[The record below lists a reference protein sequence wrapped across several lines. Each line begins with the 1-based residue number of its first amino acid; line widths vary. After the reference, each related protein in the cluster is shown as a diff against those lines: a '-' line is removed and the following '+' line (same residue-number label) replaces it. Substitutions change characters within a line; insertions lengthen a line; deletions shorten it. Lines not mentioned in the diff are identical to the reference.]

1 MLPSMHR
8 ATTRYRTPF
17 VSIPLSNILVLSF
30 LISSTFADQQAWPLP
45 EEVSASLLHEIPVLH
60 TAFVQIGEEL
70 HYLNHPIRPDNVHH
84 LPVFDS
90 YHGSDR
96 GDNSLKTKKKQ
107 KKTFNVLRMAGSGLL
122 PMEMDPPMMDFG
134 QNSVGTAQKRKIYIR
149 NMKSEPIILDAITG
163 NSIEFQV
170 SFFDQNKLDPLGVTS
185 FEVVFLPREVGK
197 RSTVLQLYTSA
208 GLFTYKVQGNCV
220 SNPYRIS
227 PFTGYRLPM
236 NSSISKPI
244 IIFNPHAY
252 TMRITEIGTS
262 GGNGH
267 IELPHEVDSQLAGEP
282 PQYWDIRPYQ
292 TKQIATLVLV
302 GATSE
307 NTTVFV
313 RIASELHLSSEHRQP
328 ITDIYLTVPIEVL
341 KRRGVYATDEILDF
355 GLIRQGVK
363 SEAKIFSV
371 AQYQIG
377 GRLEFETLY
386 VEKGDHTAIYMEFAS
401 HPPIVV
407 YPPNKG
413 SITLGPRA
421 DLVKVYLEGNRV
433 QMTGQQQMKHI
444 SGHIIA
450 VSRGGNYNISIPYR
464 ADVFRGDLVSIGNDL
479 SIQEDLRPPH
489 QRIIRVEN
497 QLPFDVA
504 IYNISM
510 APELVP
516 HFSVR
521 LIDRTALIHAG
532 HTSPVFVLKY
542 NKKLPSSFDNAT
554 IFIHTNV
561 STFNLSLSTYTG
573 KMNVEMTSVDKNS
586 FDFGFVEKNDTRTIR
601 FIVWNHNR
609 AEMRLKNLVVP
620 DRSAYRMYEVG
631 VKTMG
636 NFSDIRNDE
645 RLEYVETTD
654 VDIPPMKGK
663 IFDLELKVP
672 YWGEIRE
679 GNIVFETDYESKV
692 FAVTYQVSTGSLQA
706 IPDEISFGQTFP
718 SRIVYR
724 KLQIFNSFDE
734 DMTVTRLTT
743 LNEDPRFFF
752 EGFDP
757 KNPPVLRSGRLTNL
771 GRIMFSPA
779 APCEHEYCYLGIPLG
794 SSDGAW
800 FTHGLSLPSNL
811 PEIDSYLYKQLRKK
825 YDALVKSGKHH
836 INTTIILDTD
846 KAKNI
851 MIKTS
856 AELVWPR
863 LLTRS
868 SVHFPLTALHNFT
881 IVNLTLSNPTS
892 IPIAVQVIPLVIYP
906 DAESLV
912 ELMRPHLKSEL
923 TAHVEMNETLMFSLR
938 DTELFTLKSDSPVP
952 KLREAFEYHLNH
964 EMQRYNNEINI
975 PRFTLS
981 MILKPHMNVRLR
993 LGFLPSDYTLR
1004 SSLLLIRNNLT
1015 AIEPVVVYGKGARI
1029 GVKVEGSEARSKKP
1043 LLFEIRH
1050 DHLTDCNNPK
1060 RLMHKLHSTLTVRR
1074 PFLVMNTG
1082 EVQFLVTNM
1091 SINGVPCENRGFRIL
1106 NCYPFRLQPNETYA
1120 LDIAYTPDFLT
1131 TTNEADLQLYM
1142 HMNGSAWLFPL
1153 AATVPGDMLAKCHQ
1167 ALPRPPFENIMYYSC
1182 VTALIFCLV
1191 CVLACAYLEG
1201 DRAIACAIRQQFAI
1215 PRHVFDLNNLR
1226 ATPST
1231 PSSTPAAAASTTPAP
1246 TEAAPTPASPSR
1258 TTTRPSAL
1266 RASSDAWWIK
1276 KLVYNMMNF
1285 VIKCVHWVWRYSLF
1299 WRKDKPATDES
1310 TQSGRANRRRN
1321 PVTRQNMEEFRNM
1334 VETHNRRTQQ
1344 TGGELMEFD
1353 ENEEEELAE
1362 MWAQRKDSAV
1372 SSVSQRTV
1380 GEQPRPAEPE
1390 PPLSK
1395 SQKKK
1400 RKAAQQKENN
1410 NTEAPKPAQTVKVEA
1425 AKVITP
1431 GPSPKP
1437 KTNNQNKK
1445 NTPVQTAP
1453 SKAPTTSSNGGITRQ
1468 VQTPKKQE
1476 EVKPARTPSRTPI
1489 KVPKPPTPA
1498 ASASPPQSSY
1508 SVPSTSSQTPPTSLN
1523 SPDLFYR
1530 QFLASMGMPMDAGMW
1545 DTPAAQA
1552 AMPFMN
1558 LWNYGGPL
1566 SVEQMEDLIRQA
1578 SGGVPATNTSNTTT
1592 TTPSESDWKNDI
1604 NLGGDLDSV
1613 GGEEAPDWIDEEV
1626 NVSDAEMDFSAMSA
1640 ASRRMFQDDEAEE
1653 LNDQMRRQRSPS
1665 QASSTLSK
1673 RLENSP
1679 QKMGGRR
1686 LTIGSEKKKDQYLG
1700 SNQEFTRTPGHP
1712 NRFQNSTSQA
1722 SMYSGATSS
1731 GSIWGGSTNDQW
1743 GVSSTSSIPTSSTA
1757 SNLDDDPLSLSHLGI
1772 NLAENPANLPV
1783 FGNTMFSGPEFNLW
1797 SSSSLFY
1804 QPPPPSQEQQNDEND
1819 ENKKSN

>member
-1 MLPSMHR
+1 MDPSMHR
-8 ATTRYRTPF
+8 TSTRYRTSLSSLF
-17 VSIPLSNILVLSF
+17 VSIF
-30 LISSTFADQQAWPLP
+30 LAYSLLINYTLADQQTWPLP

-70 HYLNHPIRPDNVHH
+70 HYLNHPIRPENVHH

-90 YHGSDR
+90 SKISER
-96 GDNSLKTKKKQ
+96 GADSQKIFQKTN
-107 KKTFNVLRMAGSGLL
+107 FNVLKMAGKGKL

-134 QNSVGTAQKRKIYIR
+134 QNSVGSAQKRKIYIR
-149 NMKSEPIILDAITG
+149 NMKNEPIYLDAIVV
-163 NSIEFQV
+163 NSIEFQ
-170 SFFDQNKLDPLGVTS
+170 SSYFDQFKLEPLGVTS
-185 FEVVFLPREVGK
+185 FDVVFLPREIGK
-197 RSTVLQLYTSA
+197 RSTTVHIYSSV
-208 GLFTYKVQGNCV
+208 GMFTYKVQGNCI

-236 NSSISKPI
+236 NSSISKPVM
-244 IIFNPHAY
+244 IFNPHPY
-252 TMRITEIGTS
+252 TMRITEIETS

-292 TKQIATLVLV
+292 TKQIATVVLV
-302 GATSE
+302 GGTSE
-307 NTTVFV
+307 NSTVFV
-313 RIASELHLSSEHRQP
+313 RIASEIHVTSEHHLP
-328 ITDIYLTVPIEVL
+328 NTDIYLTIPIEVL
-341 KRRGVYATDEILDF
+341 KRRGVYSTDDILDF

-363 SEAKIFSV
+363 SDAKTFSV

-401 HPPIVV
+401 HPPIIV

-413 SITLGPRA
+413 SITLGPKA
-421 DLVKVYLEGNRV
+421 DLVKVYLEGSRV
-433 QMTGQQQMKHI
+433 QMTSQQQIKHI

-450 VSRGGNYNISIPYR
+450 ISRGGNYNISIPYR
-464 ADVFRGDLVSIGNDL
+464 ADVFRGELVSIGNDL

-510 APELVP
+510 APELIP
-516 HFSVR
+516 YFSVR
-521 LIDRTALIHAG
+521 LVDRTALIRSG
-532 HTSPVFVLKY
+532 HISPVFVLKY
-542 NKKLPSSFDNAT
+542 NKKLPLSFDNST
-554 IFIHTNV
+554 IFVHTNV

-573 KMNVEMTSVDKNS
+573 KMNVEMTSVDKSS

-620 DRSAYRMYEVG
+620 DRAAYRLYEVG
-631 VKTMG
+631 VKSIG
-636 NFSDIRNDE
+636 NFSDVRNDE
-645 RLEYVETTD
+645 RLEYVEMTD
-654 VDIPPMKGK
+654 VDIPPLRGK

-672 YWGEIRE
+672 WDGIVRN

-692 FAVTYQVSTGSLQA
+692 FGVSYQVSTGSLQS
-706 IPDEISFGQTFP
+706 IPEEISFGQTFP
-718 SRIVYR
+718 SKLVYR
-724 KLQIFNSFDE
+724 TLQVFNSFNE

-757 KNPPVLRSGRLTNL
+757 KSPPVLRSGRLTNL
-771 GRIMFSPA
+771 GRVMFSPS
-779 APCEHEYCYLGIPLG
+779 APCEHEYCYLGLPLE
-794 SSDGAW
+794 STDGAW
-800 FTHGLSLPSNL
+800 FTHGLGLPSNL
-811 PEIDSYLYKQLRKK
+811 PEIDSYLYKQLRRK
-825 YDALVKSGKHH
+825 YDALVKNGKHH
-836 INTTIILDTD
+836 VNTTIILDTD

-851 MIKTS
+851 KIKTS

-868 SVHFPLTALHNFT
+868 SIHFPLTALGNFT
-881 IVNLTLSNPTS
+881 IVNLTLANPTNVPVA
-892 IPIAVQVIPLVIYP
+892 IQVIPLVIYP

-912 ELMRPHLKSEL
+912 ELMRPHLASDL
-923 TAHVEMNETLMFSLR
+923 TEHVEMNETLMFSLR
-938 DTELFTLKSDSPVP
+938 DTELFTLKPDSPVP

-964 EMQRYNNEINI
+964 EMPRYNNEINI

-981 MILKPHMNVRLR
+981 MILKPHMKVRLR

-1015 AIEPVVVYGKGARI
+1015 ALEPVVMYGKGARI
-1029 GVKVEGSEARSKKP
+1029 GVKVEGAEARSRKP

-1074 PFLVMNTG
+1074 PFQVMNSG
-1082 EVQFLVTNM
+1082 EVQFTVTNM

-1201 DRAIACAIRQQFAI
+1201 DRAIACAIRQQFAT
-1215 PRHVFDLNNLR
+1215 PRHVFDLNNLKAGSSNSSIQTTTFPPIASETVTKKTSTTIR
-1226 ATPST
+1226 PST
-1231 PSSTPAAAASTTPAP
+1231 L
-1246 TEAAPTPASPSR
+1246 R
-1258 TTTRPSAL
+1258 T
-1266 RASSDAWWIK
+1266 SSDAWWIK
-1276 KLVYNMMNF
+1276 KVFYNLANR
-1285 VIKCVHWVWRYSLF
+1285 VVTCVHLVWKWSVI
-1299 WRKDKPATDES
+1299 WRKDKPSTDN
-1310 TQSGRANRRRN
+1310 TTKAGKTNKKKN
-1321 PVTRQNMEEFRNM
+1321 PVTKQNIEEFRNM
-1334 VETHNRRTQQ
+1334 MELVGNKKKQNN
-1344 TGGELMEFD
+1344 GEMSEFN
-1353 ENEEEELAE
+1353 EKEEEELAE
-1362 MWAQRKDSAV
+1362 MWAQRKDSAI
-1372 SSVSQRTV
+1372 SSASHLTTGDQTKTS
-1380 GEQPRPAEPE
+1380 EAEPT
-1390 PPLSK
+1390 LSK

-1400 RKAAQQKENN
+1400 KKAAQQKENN
-1410 NTEAPKPAQTVKVEA
+1410 NSEITKPEQNVQPKLETKKNP
-1425 AKVITP
+1425 TP

-1437 KTNNQNKK
+1437 KTSNQKKKTVPVPTVK
-1445 NTPVQTAP
+1445 NTPVPIVPNVSIPVVKQLE
-1453 SKAPTTSSNGGITRQ
+1453 
-1468 VQTPKKQE
+1468 TPKKPVE
-1476 EVKPARTPSRTPI
+1476 KKTSRASSKTPKTPQ
-1489 KVPKPPTPA
+1489 K
-1498 ASASPPQSSY
+1498 
-1508 SVPSTSSQTPPTSLN
+1508 STSEVPPATQPSLTTLAPAPPTSST

-1578 SGGVPATNTSNTTT
+1578 SGGGIQTNTSNTTT
-1592 TTPSESDWKNDI
+1592 STNTPSEEAIDWRNEKYV
-1604 NLGGDLDSV
+1604 GGDDESI
-1613 GGEEAPDWIDEEV
+1613 GGEEAPIWVDEEV
-1626 NVSDAEMDFSAMSA
+1626 NVSDAEMDFSAMAA
-1640 ASRRMFQDDEAEE
+1640 ASRDIFQDEEDEESE
-1653 LNDQMRRQRSPS
+1653 RRRQRSPS
-1665 QASSTLSK
+1665 QASSTLSR
-1673 RLENSP
+1673 RLESSP

-1686 LTIGSEKKKDQYLG
+1686 LTIGSEKKNNQS
-1700 SNQEFTRTPGHP
+1700 SNPNYEFTRTPGNP
-1712 NRFQNSTSQA
+1712 NRLQNPIEPATRSNESFWGNSSDNQWGTSQI
-1722 SMYSGATSS
+1722 SSGANQVPNS
-1731 GSIWGGSTNDQW
+1731 
-1743 GVSSTSSIPTSSTA
+1743 V
-1757 SNLDDDPLSLSHLGI
+1757 DDDPLSLSHLGI
-1772 NLAENPANLPV
+1772 NLAENPANLPL

-1804 QPPPPSQEQQNDEND
+1804 PPQSQQTSSQNEQTDEND
-1819 ENKKSN
+1819 ENKSD

>member
-1 MLPSMHR
+1 
-8 ATTRYRTPF
+8 
-17 VSIPLSNILVLSF
+17 
-30 LISSTFADQQAWPLP
+30 
-45 EEVSASLLHEIPVLH
+45 
-60 TAFVQIGEEL
+60 
-70 HYLNHPIRPDNVHH
+70 
-84 LPVFDS
+84 
-90 YHGSDR
+90 
-96 GDNSLKTKKKQ
+96 
-107 KKTFNVLRMAGSGLL
+107 
-122 PMEMDPPMMDFG
+122 
-134 QNSVGTAQKRKIYIR
+134 
-149 NMKSEPIILDAITG
+149 
-163 NSIEFQV
+163 
-170 SFFDQNKLDPLGVTS
+170 
-185 FEVVFLPREVGK
+185 
-197 RSTVLQLYTSA
+197 
-208 GLFTYKVQGNCV
+208 
-220 SNPYRIS
+220 
-227 PFTGYRLPM
+227 
-236 NSSISKPI
+236 
-244 IIFNPHAY
+244 
-252 TMRITEIGTS
+252 
-262 GGNGH
+262 
-267 IELPHEVDSQLAGEP
+267 
-282 PQYWDIRPYQ
+282 
-292 TKQIATLVLV
+292 
-302 GATSE
+302 
-307 NTTVFV
+307 
-313 RIASELHLSSEHRQP
+313 
-328 ITDIYLTVPIEVL
+328 
-341 KRRGVYATDEILDF
+341 
-355 GLIRQGVK
+355 
-363 SEAKIFSV
+363 
-371 AQYQIG
+371 
-377 GRLEFETLY
+377 
-386 VEKGDHTAIYMEFAS
+386 MEFAS

-1120 LDIAYTPDFLT
+1120 LDIA
-1131 TTNEADLQLYM
+1131 
-1142 HMNGSAWLFPL
+1142 AWLFPL

-1246 TEAAPTPASPSR
+1246 TEAATTPASPSR

-1276 KLVYNMMNF
+1276 KVVYNMMNF
-1285 VIKCVHWVWRYSLF
+1285 VIKCVHW
-1299 WRKDKPATDES
+1299 
-1310 TQSGRANRRRN
+1310 
-1321 PVTRQNMEEFRNM
+1321 
-1334 VETHNRRTQQ
+1334 
-1344 TGGELMEFD
+1344 
-1353 ENEEEELAE
+1353 
-1362 MWAQRKDSAV
+1362 
-1372 SSVSQRTV
+1372 
-1380 GEQPRPAEPE
+1380 
-1390 PPLSK
+1390 
-1395 SQKKK
+1395 
-1400 RKAAQQKENN
+1400 
-1410 NTEAPKPAQTVKVEA
+1410 
-1425 AKVITP
+1425 
-1431 GPSPKP
+1431 
-1437 KTNNQNKK
+1437 
-1445 NTPVQTAP
+1445 
-1453 SKAPTTSSNGGITRQ
+1453 
-1468 VQTPKKQE
+1468 TPKKQE

-1498 ASASPPQSSY
+1498 AAASPPQSSY

-1613 GGEEAPDWIDEEV
+1613 GGEEQPDWIDEEV
-1626 NVSDAEMDFSAMSA
+1626 NVSDADMDFSAMSA

-1679 QKMGGRR
+1679 QKIGGRR

-1743 GVSSTSSIPTSSTA
+1743 GVSSTSSIPTSSTT

-1804 QPPPPSQEQQNDEND
+1804 QPPPPSQDQQNDEND
-1819 ENKKSN
+1819 ENKKSK